1 MRLVLHLLV
10 CLVNRS
16 IMRTPLLTLLWLQGI
31 RSFRAVQSKDP
42 SDDKQWLTFWLL
54 YALFDLVRAKCHQ
67 DTVTDIMHR
76 QALTHTL
83 SPLQTRNDVLFNLDV
98 CVRGLA

>member
-16 IMRTPLLTLLWLQGI
+16 MMRTPLLTLLWLQGI

-54 YALFDLVRAKCHQ
+54 YALFDLVRANCHQ
-67 DTVTDIMHR
+67 DTVADNMHR
-76 QALTHTL
+76 QALHTL
-83 SPLQTRNDVLFNLDV
+83 SHHSKRETM
-98 CVRGLA
+98 